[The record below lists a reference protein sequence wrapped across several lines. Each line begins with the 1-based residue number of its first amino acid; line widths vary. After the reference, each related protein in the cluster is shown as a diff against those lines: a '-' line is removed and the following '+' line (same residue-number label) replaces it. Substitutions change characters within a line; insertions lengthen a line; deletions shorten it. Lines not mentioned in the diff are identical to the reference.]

1 MWKWVTVNFN
11 VIVLKVLARVEVEPS
26 QRLSTQPKARLKVKK
41 RGPIHMGAV
50 KFNMKIIVKLK
61 VLNIFPDDPKI
72 CLYKLNN
79 W

>member
-1 MWKWVTVNFN
+1 
-11 VIVLKVLARVEVEPS
+11 
-26 QRLSTQPKARLKVKK
+26 
-41 RGPIHMGAV
+41 MGAV

-72 CLYKLNN
+72 RIYKLNN